1 MKYLLRNDVGM
12 QRSGGNG
19 GVPYFGRSL
28 VTAKIG
34 RDENLAGTSSR
45 GVDTTYFSLSA
56 RRITLLKGL
65 EGGSSWSMIK
75 KRRLM

>member
-34 RDENLAGTSSR
+34 RDENLQA
-45 GVDTTYFSLSA
+45 LEEQI
-56 RRITLLKGL
+56 RRIFL
-65 EGGSSWSMIK
+65 
-75 KRRLM
+75 